1 MSSLSLPALNP
12 GASARARKAAARSG
26 PVARP
31 RVRVDGLALS
41 FAGKRLRLQGVTY
54 GPFAPNAAGEPLP
67 DLEVVAD
74 DFDRMR
80 DAGINAIRTYHVP
93 PRWLLELADDRE
105 MFVLI
110 DVPWRKH
117 LCFLDSAEAR
127 KEARAAV
134 RKAAS
139 RGAGHPSV
147 LAYSIGNEI
156 PPDVLRW
163 HGHRRA
169 RRFLSELADTA
180 HQADPQGLV
189 TYGSYPPTEYLD
201 LPFVDF

>member
-1 MSSLSLPALNP
+1 MMSSLSLPALP
-12 GASARARKAAARSG
+12 PETSRRSRDSGARPAAA
-26 PVARP
+26 ARP
-31 RVRVDGLALS
+31 RVRVDGLALA
-41 FAGKRLRLQGVTY
+41 FGGKRLRLQGVTY

-67 DLEVVAD
+67 DLEVVVD

-80 DAGINAIRTYHVP
+80 DAGVNAVRTYHVP
-93 PRWLLELADDRE
+93 PRWLLDLADERG

-117 LCFLDSAEAR
+117 LCFLESAEAR

-139 RGAGHPSV
+139 RGAGHPSAF
-147 LAYSIGNEI
+147 AYSIGNEI
-156 PPDVLRW
+156 PPDVIRW
-163 HGHRRA
+163 YGHRRV

-180 HQADPQGLV
+180 RLAHQQGLFP
-189 TYGSYPPTEYLD
+189 YGG
-201 LPFVDF
+201 